1 MKLKSKNTSGSNH
14 QHALL
19 SPSSARKWLSC
30 PAALA
35 CEIGLP
41 NESGQAAVN
50 GTVMHLVA
58 ETVINR
64 VIKGEDIR
72 ADTYKGVYA
81 LNEGKGPIKALVKP
95 EKGAVLITDDFV
107 SQVNKYVDYCRPIID
122 AAELIEVESRVNLTR
137 VLHPGVELNGNT
149 LHTFGTADLVALLP
163 SYHKTLNQEFVL
175 DTEDDG
181 TAYTLIVGDLKTGR
195 HKVLAKENKQ
205 MMLYALGL
213 LRAYKRLYDIT
224 AVRLVIF
231 QPYAGGADEWDTTPE
246 ALEQF
251 GKFAQGRALKAIDA
265 FQRGKKGL
273 KPADFRPGNVQCQW
287 CRFSEKCNA
296 KRKVASRAVESD
308 LEDDTQQSAEEALKA
323 VHKFCND
330 ADYMDVWDD
339 VSPADILRLIPDFD
353 GRPAKTVKAKTD
365 PSEISLDQLKAEW
378 DKLPLMRQ
386 HIADIE
392 KAMYAA
398 LMRGEVVDGLKLV
411 EGRPGSRSW
420 SDEEAVNQFRAN
432 HPNGYLLDK
441 TVPVNPTEAEKII
454 GKEDPELWAELS
466 KLVTRKPGQPYIAA
480 ANDKRPAWTPA
491 TDNDLA
497 N

>member
-1 MKLKSKNTSGSNH
+1 MKLKSKNTSGSN
-14 QHALL
+14 QEHALL
-19 SPSSARKWLSC
+19 SPSSAKKWLNC

-35 CEIGLP
+35 CEFGLP

-50 GTVMHLVA
+50 GTAMHTLA
-58 ETVINR
+58 EIHLNQF
-64 VIKGEDIR
+64 IKQTSLPLERNLG
-72 ADTYKGVYA
+72 AYV
-81 LNEGKGPIKALVKP
+81 LNEGKGPVRALAKP

-122 AAELIEVESRVNLTR
+122 AADLVEVESRVNLTR
-137 VLHPGVELNGNT
+137 VLHPGVMVKATGHNGEAIEGELVT
-149 LHTFGTADLVALLP
+149 LHTFGTADLVAVMP
-163 SYHKTLNQEFVL
+163 
-175 DTEDDG
+175 DG
-181 TAYTLIVGDLKTGR
+181 MLIIGDLKTGR

-213 LRAYKRLYDIT
+213 LRVYKRLYDIT

-273 KPADFRPGNVQCQW
+273 KPADFRPSNDGCQW
-287 CRFSEKCNA
+287 CRFAEKCNA
-296 KRKVASRAVESD
+296 KRKVASSIAPDDLSDAPDSVE
-308 LEDDTQQSAEEALKA
+308 LT
-323 VHKFCND
+323 
-330 ADYMDVWDD
+330 
-339 VSPADILRLIPDFD
+339 P
-353 GRPAKTVKAKTD
+353 
-365 PSEISLDQLKAEW
+365 DQLKAEW

-398 LMRGEVVDGLKLV
+398 LMRGEKVPGLKLV
-411 EGRPGSRSW
+411 EGRPGNRSW
-420 SDEEAVNQFRAN
+420 IDPEKIIEAYGDGVMKSV
-432 HPNGYLLDK
+432 LMS
-441 TVPVNPTEAEKII
+441 PTEAAKVLP
-454 GKEDPELWAELS
+454 EDVLS
-466 KLVTRKPGQPYIAA
+466 MFVTRKPGQPSIASSD
-480 ANDKRPAWTPA
+480 DKRLAWTPA
-491 TDNDLA
+491 TDDDLA

>member
-1 MKLKSKNTSGSNH
+1 MKLKSKNTSGSN
-14 QHALL
+14 QEHALL
-19 SPSSARKWLSC
+19 SPSSAKKWLNC

-35 CEIGLP
+35 CEFGLP

-58 ETVINR
+58 ETVLNR
-64 VIKGEDIR
+64 VIKGDDIA
-72 ADTYKGVYA
+72 ADKYKGVYA

-122 AAELIEVESRVNLTR
+122 AADLVEVESRVNLTR
-137 VLHPGVELNGNT
+137 VLHPGVELNGNP
-149 LHTFGTADLVALLP
+149 LQTFGTADLVAVMP
-163 SYHKTLNQEFVL
+163 
-175 DTEDDG
+175 DG
-181 TAYTLIVGDLKTGR
+181 MLIVGDLKTGR

-213 LRAYKRLYDIT
+213 LRVYKRLYDIT
-224 AVRLVIF
+224 SVRLVIF

-251 GKFAQGRALKAIDA
+251 GKFASKAALKAIDA
-265 FQRGKKGL
+265 FERGKKGL
-273 KPADFRPGNVQCQW
+273 KPADFRPGNDACQW
-287 CRFSEKCNA
+287 CRFAESCNA
-296 KRKVASRAVESD
+296 KRKVATSAVESD
-308 LEDDTQQSAEEALKA
+308 IEDDPQQSAEEALKA
-323 VHKFCND
+323 IHKFCND

-353 GRPAKTVKAKTD
+353 GRPAKTVKVKTD
-365 PSEISLDQLKAEW
+365 STEMSLDQLKAEW

-398 LMRGEVVDGLKLV
+398 LMRGEQVEGLKLV
-411 EGRPGSRSW
+411 EGRPGNRSW
-420 SDEEAVNQFRAN
+420 TDTVAVENIVAGDDLMYKRS
-432 HPNGYLLDK
+432 LLS
-441 TVPVNPTEAEKII
+441 PTEAEKVLTEA
-454 GKEDPELWAELS
+454 KWDRLS
-466 KLVTRKPGQPYIAA
+466 YFVTRKPGQPSIATA
-480 ANDKRPAWTPA
+480 DDKRPAWTPA
-491 TDNDLA
+491 TDSDLED
-497 N
+497 

>member
-1 MKLKSKNTSGSNH
+1 MKLKSKVERSNDS
-14 QHALL
+14 HALL
-19 SPSSARKWLSC
+19 SPSSAKKWLNC

-35 CEIGLP
+35 CEFGLP

-58 ETVINR
+58 ETVLNR

-122 AAELIEVESRVNLTR
+122 AAELVEVESRVNLTR
-137 VLHPGVELNGNT
+137 VLHPGRN
-149 LHTFGTADLVALLP
+149 LHTAEGVNPLQTFGTADLVAVMREAP
-163 SYHKTLNQEFVL
+163 H
-175 DTEDDG
+175 DCG
-181 TAYTLIVGDLKTGR
+181 TGNMLIVGDLKTGR

-205 MMLYALGL
+205 MMLYALGMM
-213 LRAYKRLYDIT
+213 RKMKRLYDIT

-246 ALEQF
+246 ALELF
-251 GKFAQGRALKAIDA
+251 GKFASKAALKAIDA
-265 FQRGKKGL
+265 FERGKKGL
-273 KPADFRPGNVQCQW
+273 KPADFRPGNDACMW
-287 CRFSEKCNA
+287 CRFAESCNA
-296 KRKVASRAVESD
+296 KRKVASAEAESD
-308 LEDDTQQSAEEALKA
+308 LSDDSTE
-323 VHKFCND
+323 
-330 ADYMDVWDD
+330 M
-339 VSPADILRLIPDFD
+339 
-353 GRPAKTVKAKTD
+353 T
-365 PSEISLDQLKAEW
+365 LDQLKAEY

-398 LMRGEVVDGLKLV
+398 LMRGEQVEGLKLV
-411 EGRPGSRSW
+411 EGRPGNRSW
-420 SDEEAVNQFRAN
+420 TDFNAVCDFI
-432 HPNGYLLDK
+432 K
-441 TVPVNPTEAEKII
+441 TKGMKGEMLYKEVGMSPTEAEKAFK
-454 GKEDPELWAELS
+454 GVDFWPEMES
-466 KLVTRKPGQPYIAA
+466 FIERKPGQPSISTAD
-480 ANDKRPAWTPA
+480 DKRPAWTPVS
-491 TDNDLA
+491 DDDLS

>member
-1 MKLKSKNTSGSNH
+1 MKLKSKIENSN
-14 QHALL
+14 QSHALL
-19 SPSSARKWLSC
+19 SPSSARKWMAC
-30 PAALA
+30 PASLA
-35 CEIGLP
+35 CEFGLP

-50 GTVMHLVA
+50 GTCMHLLA
-58 ETVINR
+58 ETVLNR
-64 VIKGEDIR
+64 VIKGENVR

-107 SQVNKYVDYCRPIID
+107 SQVNKYVDYCRPLID
-122 AAELIEVESRVNLTR
+122 AAQLVEVESRVNLTR
-137 VLHPGVELNGNT
+137 ILHPGVELNGNK
-149 LHTFGTADLVALLP
+149 LQTFGTADLVAVMP
-163 SYHKTLNQEFVL
+163 
-175 DTEDDG
+175 DG
-181 TAYTLIVGDLKTGR
+181 MLIVGDLKTGR

-296 KRKVASRAVESD
+296 KRKVASREVESD

-323 VHKFCND
+323 IHKFCND

-420 SDEEAVNQFRAN
+420 SNEEAVNQFRAN

-466 KLVTRKPGQPYIAA
+466 KLVTRKPGQPSIATA
-480 ANDKRPAWTPA
+480 DDKRPAWTPA
-491 TDNDLA
+491 TDDDLA

>member
-1 MKLKSKNTSGSNH
+1 MKLKSKNTSGSN
-14 QHALL
+14 QEHALL
-19 SPSSARKWLSC
+19 SPSSAKKWLSC

-35 CEIGLP
+35 CEFGLP

-58 ETVINR
+58 ETVLNR
-64 VIKGEDIR
+64 VIKGEDVR

-107 SQVNKYVDYCRPIID
+107 SQVSKYADYCRPIID
-122 AAELIEVESRVNLTR
+122 AAELVEVESRVNLTR
-137 VLHPGVELNGNT
+137 VLHPGAELNGET
-149 LHTFGTADLVALLP
+149 LQTFGTADLVAVMP
-163 SYHKTLNQEFVL
+163 SAPH
-175 DTEDDG
+175 DCG
-181 TAYTLIVGDLKTGR
+181 TGHMLIVGDLKTGR

-213 LRAYKRLYDIT
+213 LRVYKRLYDIT

-251 GKFAQGRALKAIDA
+251 GKFAQGRALRAIDA

-273 KPADFRPGNVQCQW
+273 KPADFRPGNDACQW
-287 CRFSEKCNA
+287 CRFAEKCNA
-296 KRKVASRAVESD
+296 KRKVASREIESD
-308 LEDDTQQSAEEALKA
+308 L
-323 VHKFCND
+323 
-330 ADYMDVWDD
+330 ADGIL
-339 VSPADILRLIPDFD
+339 ADE
-353 GRPAKTVKAKTD
+353 GTKT
-365 PSEISLDQLKAEW
+365 EMSLDQLKAEY

-398 LMRGEVVDGLKLV
+398 LMRGETVEGLKLV
-411 EGRPGSRSW
+411 EGRPGNRSW
-420 SDEEAVNQFRAN
+420 DLPDDIGDLVAQWGIEDLMTKQS
-432 HPNGYLLDK
+432 LLS
-441 TVPVNPTEAEKII
+441 PTEAEKVMK
-454 GKEDPELWAELS
+454 GHEKWELLEARI
-466 KLVTRKPGQPYIAA
+466 TRKPGQPSITTSD
-480 ANDKRPAWTPA
+480 DKRPAWTPA
-491 TDNDLA
+491 TDSDLED
-497 N
+497 

>member
-1 MKLKSKNTSGSNH
+1 MKLKSKNTSGSN
-14 QHALL
+14 QEHALL
-19 SPSSARKWLSC
+19 SPSSAKKWLSC

-35 CEIGLP
+35 CEFGLP

-58 ETVINR
+58 ETVLNR

-72 ADTYKGVYA
+72 AEKYKGSYA
-81 LNEGKGPIKALVKP
+81 LNEGKGPIKALTKP

-122 AAELIEVESRVNLTR
+122 AAELVEVESRVNLTR
-137 VLHPGVELNGNT
+137 VLHPGVELNGEP
-149 LHTFGTADLVALLP
+149 LQTFGTADFVAIV
-163 SYHKTLNQEFVL
+163 KNT
-175 DTEDDG
+175 DG
-181 TAYTLIVGDLKTGR
+181 TYTLIVGDLKTGR

-213 LRAYKRLYDIT
+213 LGIYKRLYDIT

-273 KPADFRPGNVQCQW
+273 KPADFRPGNDACRW

-296 KRKVASRAVESD
+296 KRKVASSIGD
-308 LEDDTQQSAEEALKA
+308 DYNLEDRTE
-323 VHKFCND
+323 
-330 ADYMDVWDD
+330 
-339 VSPADILRLIPDFD
+339 
-353 GRPAKTVKAKTD
+353 
-365 PSEISLDQLKAEW
+365 PSEMSLDQLKAEW

-398 LMRGEVVDGLKLV
+398 LMRGEQLEGLKLV
-411 EGRPGSRSW
+411 EGRPGNRSW
-420 SDEEAVNQFRAN
+420 SDVEAVEKYIKDRGEL
-432 HPNGYLLDK
+432 PNLLYK
-441 TVPVNPTEAEKII
+441 QSLLSPTEAEKVMKDEWFDSWDI
-454 GKEDPELWAELS
+454 LS
-466 KLVTRKPGQPYIAA
+466 EYVTRKPGQPSIAMSD
-480 ANDKRPAWTPA
+480 DKRPAYTPA
-491 TDNDLA
+491 TDSDLE